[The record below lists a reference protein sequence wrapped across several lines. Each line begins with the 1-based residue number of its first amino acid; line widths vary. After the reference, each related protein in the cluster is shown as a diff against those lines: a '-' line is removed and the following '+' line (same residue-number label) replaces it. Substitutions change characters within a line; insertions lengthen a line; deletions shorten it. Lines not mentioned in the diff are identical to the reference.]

1 MDNDYKAVA
10 LIPSTESTS
19 RLYGF
24 KLLEGRLWNDSIDQ
38 EGDAKLILNRKA
50 MSLFGFKTLSKAE
63 LQTENPIWPQ
73 KSNSPYQIIGVI
85 EDFYC
90 GHLSKPIGPIAY
102 MYCKTYSDQ
111 VPIVAAIV
119 PASNRKLSPFW
130 INFITKLWMEH
141 LSMLLCKMRSVICIG
156 KTGKLRLYILLSHFW
171 EF

>member
-73 KSNSPYQIIGVI
+73 KSNSRTNSVYVLQNL
-85 EDFYC
+85 FR
-90 GHLSKPIGPIAY
+90 SSAY
-102 MYCKTYSDQ
+102 RGS
-111 VPIVAAIV
+111 
-119 PASNRKLSPFW
+119 
-130 INFITKLWMEH
+130 H
-141 LSMLLCKMRSVICIG
+141 RSWQA
-156 KTGKLRLYILLSHFW
+156 TGSYRLFG
-171 EF
+171 

>member
-90 GHLSKPIGPIAY
+90 TCRNL
-102 MYCKTYSDQ
+102 SDQ
-111 VPIVAAIV
+111 
-119 PASNRKLSPFW
+119 
-130 INFITKLWMEH
+130 
-141 LSMLLCKMRSVICIG
+141 
-156 KTGKLRLYILLSHFW
+156 
-171 EF
+171 